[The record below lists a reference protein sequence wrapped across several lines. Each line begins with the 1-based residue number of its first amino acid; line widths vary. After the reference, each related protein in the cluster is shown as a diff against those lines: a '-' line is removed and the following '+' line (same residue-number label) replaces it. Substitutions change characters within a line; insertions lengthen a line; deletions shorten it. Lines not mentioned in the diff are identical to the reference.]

1 MGAATFPAL
10 IRGGQARA
18 GKAGKSHLS
27 LLHPARLILNIELEE
42 SKQTYVSTA
51 LNEDMRTHRVT
62 HASRGQCDNV
72 RGVGHDGVW
81 SWQVISG

>member
-1 MGAATFPAL
+1 MGAATSSAL
-10 IRGGQARA
+10 IRGGQAGA

-27 LLHPARLILNIELEE
+27 LLHPARLILNRELKE

-51 LNEDMRTHRVT
+51 LNEGMRAHRVT

-72 RGVGHDGVW
+72 LGVGHNGVW

>member
-1 MGAATFPAL
+1 MGAATSPAL
-10 IRGGQARA
+10 IRGAQAGAGRA
-18 GKAGKSHLS
+18 GKSRVPPLRPAHLT
-27 LLHPARLILNIELEE
+27 LNVELKE

-62 HASRGQCDNV
+62 HAARGQCDSV
-72 RGVGHDGVW
+72 RGVGHGVW